1 MNNRYKLVVSN
12 KTIYEEIDVSPEA
25 ERVRIGTGID
35 CDYRLRK
42 DAFFGK
48 FELILSQK
56 DGAWSIKCP
65 DYLYIAVGDVRKRTN
80 LNLIH
85 GSEFAVKYSDSDT
98 EILKGYFTIDF
109 EYDTK
114 DYSKII
120 DISGTNRISIGA
132 SHDCDICLPESNLGR
147 DIIELTRDN
156 NGFIVADCN
165 TQYGVFVNGV
175 RIKRSCKVAD
185 GDFISV
191 QGVSMYYKDSRL
203 YTDKNLVMEL
213 RDLPAYIYK
222 GQQSHFIYPD
232 FNRNTRIQYIIPE
245 DEIEIKQPPQKP
257 NKNRRSLWLT
267 ILPPLAML
275 ILLVVVRGFMSG
287 GSGGMFIIY
296 SAGSMG
302 IGLLVSIIT
311 YRSDAKR
318 FEKEVAEREESYRKY
333 IAEKEALIQESR
345 RNELRIREN
354 IYSSLSESL
363 NEVKKFEKRLFEKSI
378 DDKDF
383 LDVYLGRG
391 RVKASCKV
399 KFTKQEFIDPDDPI
413 TLLPE
418 QLEEKYRYIED
429 APIIAHLNECNG
441 VGVVGTPS
449 SLREA
454 IKNMTL
460 DIALRHFYK
469 DVKCV
474 YMIDESELDSLQWL
488 RWLRHVHNDTLNIRN
503 FLCDDESRKILM
515 EMLYSEL
522 SSREAERSDGDDK
535 KPFDTYY
542 VVFVRESR
550 QITNHPI
557 SKYVEKCSKYGFTF
571 VFFEEYEE
579 FLPKGCTEII
589 RLSDQPGKGAVLNSA
604 NGDEL
609 FGFES
614 ERISDQSAE
623 YAAVKMGA
631 VIVPEVSLESQ
642 LTRSITMYEMLDILS
657 ADDLDL
663 GKRWEQAQVYK
674 SMAAPLGVKANDEIV
689 YLDISD
695 KGSAHGPHG
704 LVAGTTGSG
713 KSEILQTYVL
723 SMATLFHPYEVGFV
737 IIDFKGGGM
746 ANQFKDLP
754 HLMGTITNIDGREI
768 TRSLLSTK
776 AELVKR
782 QTLFAAAGVN
792 HINDYIKL
800 YKKGEVTQ
808 PLPHLIM
815 IVDEFAE
822 LKAEYPDF
830 MKEIISAARIGRTL
844 GIHLILATQ
853 KPAGVVD
860 NQIWSNSKFK
870 LCLKVQTKEDSN
882 EVIKTPLAAEIKEP
896 GRAYFQV
903 GNNEVF
909 ELFQSAFSGA
919 KVTEGS
925 SERPVELYEL
935 NKWGK
940 RKLVYTNKTSQTRED
955 APTELEEIVEH
966 VHNYCAAHGIARLPG
981 ICLPPLPDTLRADRL
996 SRFEKDICKGIIIPI
1011 GMYDDPENQIQGNY
1025 EVNFTASNTYIIGS
1039 PQSGK
1044 TTLLQT
1050 IILQIMKNYTPEECS
1065 IYIVDCGGMALKS
1078 FESSNHVGGVVLA
1091 NEEERMSNL
1100 FKMMANLI
1108 QQRKEIFSAKGL
1120 GTYSAYV
1127 EAGFR
1132 NVPQVLLII
1141 DNLAAF
1147 KEYYSIYD
1155 DLILMLSR
1163 EGQSVG
1169 VNMIV
1174 TATQTNTLN
1183 YKTLSNYGNRI
1194 AFTCNDSGEYTN
1206 LFDRCRMEPKDVP
1219 GRAICSIEKHIV
1231 EFQTALSVYGEKE
1244 IERVKNVKA
1253 MMEDINRKYGDKRA
1267 LPIPSVPEIIKRSEL
1282 YAQNR
1287 RLYLRPYVIPV
1298 AMDYNTV
1305 DFVSIDLTKI
1315 GSFAVCGGANG
1326 SGRNNVLMH
1335 LLSTIQMNVL
1345 VSRTTAWVIDSNEL
1359 NLEAAGEFGFVEK
1372 YSVDAGE
1379 TEEIL
1384 NDILTELELR
1394 QNEIAN
1400 LKIAADSYLTDKPLL
1415 LLVINNS
1422 AFYSNIAG
1430 SKELQKKLNDIL
1442 KLYGR
1447 LKVAVVFGAVENMP
1461 INYNSPELLKYIK
1474 ENNKTF
1480 MFEDIGGCKFVD
1492 VTSRDIKEH
1501 AKPLKPGDAFMMFGS
1516 IARVKMILDE

>member
-1 MNNRYKLVVSN
+1 MNNRYKLIVSN
-12 KTIYEEIDVSPEA
+12 KTIYEEIDVSTDA
-25 ERVRIGTGID
+25 EQLRIGTGVE

-42 DAFFGK
+42 DAFFGR

-56 DGAWSIKCP
+56 NGQWVIKCP
-65 DYLYIAVGDVRKRTN
+65 DDLYITVGDVRKRTS
-80 LNLIH
+80 LELTH
-85 GSEFAVKYSDSDT
+85 GSEFFVKYSDSDT
-98 EILKGYFTIDF
+98 EILKAYFTIDF
-109 EYDTK
+109 EYDKK
-114 DYSKII
+114 DYSKVI
-120 DISGTNRISIGA
+120 DISGVDRVCIGA
-132 SHDCDICLPESNLGR
+132 TRDCGIYLPDSGLGR
-147 DIIELTRDN
+147 DRVELTRT
-156 NGFIVADCN
+156 NGGVTVTDCN

-175 RIKRSCKVAD
+175 RIKRTATAHD

-191 QGVSMYYKDSRL
+191 QGVSMYYKAGKL
-203 YTDKNLVMEL
+203 FADKNIAMEL
-213 RDLPAYIYK
+213 SGLPAYIRK
-222 GQQSHFIYPD
+222 QEQSHFTYPD
-232 FNRNTRIQYIIPE
+232 FNRNTRIQYVIPE
-245 DEIEIKQPPQKP
+245 EEIEIKQPPQKP
-257 NKNRRSLWLT
+257 QKNKRSLWLT

-275 ILLVVVRGFMSG
+275 VLLVVVRGFMSSGGG
-287 GSGGMFIIY
+287 GSFILY

-311 YRSDAKR
+311 YRSDNKR
-318 FEKEVAEREESYRKY
+318 LNQEIADREESYMKY
-333 IAEKEALIQESR
+333 IAEKEALIQKSR
-345 RNELRIREN
+345 SNELRIREN
-354 IYSSLSESL
+354 IYASISESI
-363 NEVKKFEKRLFEKSI
+363 NEAKKFDKRLFEKSI
-378 DDKDF
+378 EDKDF
-383 LDVYLGRG
+383 LEVYLGRG
-391 RVKASCKV
+391 RIEASCKV
-399 KFTKQEFIDPDDPI
+399 KYTKQDFIDPDDPI
-413 TLLPE
+413 SLLPE
-418 QLEEKYRYIED
+418 QIEEKYRYID
-429 APIIAHLNECNG
+429 NAPIIAHLNSSNG
-441 VGVVGTPS
+441 VGVVGPLR

-474 YMIDESELDSLQWL
+474 YMLDESEYDDLSWL

-503 FLCDDESRKILM
+503 IMCDDESRKVLM
-515 EMLYSEL
+515 DMLYSEL
-522 SSREAERSDGDDK
+522 SVREAAGSENSEK
-535 KPFDTYY
+535 KTFDTYY
-542 VVFVRESR
+542 VVFVRDSR

-589 RLSDQPGKGAVLNSA
+589 RLYDQPGGGAVLKSE
-604 NGDEL
+604 NGDEI
-609 FGFES
+609 FDFES
-614 ERISDQSAE
+614 EHISDQSAE
-623 YAAVKMGA
+623 RAAVKIGA
-631 VIVPEVSLESQ
+631 VRVPEVSLESQ

-663 GKRWEQAQVYK
+663 GKRWAQAQVYK
-674 SMAAPLGVKANDEIV
+674 TMAAPLGVKAKDEIV

-768 TRSLLSTK
+768 NRSLLSTK

-800 YKKGEVTQ
+800 YKKGEVKQ

-822 LKAEYPDF
+822 LKSEYPDF

-940 RKLVYTNKTSQTRED
+940 RKLVYTNKTKQTRDD
-955 APTELEEIVEH
+955 APTELEAIVEH
-966 VHNYCAAHGIARLPG
+966 VHDYCVENAIGRLPG
-981 ICLPPLPDTLRADRL
+981 ICLPPLPDTMRADKL
-996 SRFEKDICKGIIIPI
+996 SNFEKDICKGIIVPI
-1011 GMYDDPENQIQGNY
+1011 GMYDDPENQLQGNY
-1025 EVNFTASNTYIIGS
+1025 EVNFSASNTYIIGS

-1050 IILQIMKNYTPEECS
+1050 VILQIMKTYTPAECS
-1065 IYIVDCGGMALKS
+1065 IYIIDCGGMALKS
-1078 FESSNHVGGVVLA
+1078 FENANHVGGVVLA

-1100 FKMMANLI
+1100 FKMMTNLI
-1108 QQRKEIFSAKGL
+1108 QKRKEKFAEKGL
-1120 GTYSAYV
+1120 GTFSAYV

-1132 NVPQVLLII
+1132 DVPQVLLII

-1155 DLILMLSR
+1155 DRILMLSR

-1206 LFDRCRMEPKDVP
+1206 LFDRCRMVPKDVP
-1219 GRAICSIEKHIV
+1219 GRALCSIEKHIV
-1231 EFQTALSVYGEKE
+1231 EFQTALSVYGDKE
-1244 IERVKNVKA
+1244 IERVKNIKA
-1253 MMEDINRKYGDKRA
+1253 TIEEVNNRFGSERA
-1267 LPIPSVPEIIKRSEL
+1267 MPIPAVPEVLKRSEIMANNREL
-1282 YAQNR
+1282 YRQ
-1287 RLYLRPYVIPV
+1287 PYQIPIG
-1298 AMDYNTV
+1298 MDYDTV
-1305 DFVSIDLTKI
+1305 TLKSINILQI
-1315 GSFAVCGGANG
+1315 GNFAVCGRSN
-1326 SGRNNVLMH
+1326 SGRSNFIR
-1335 LLSTIQMNVL
+1335 LLLNGIRVNIFNSLTKAYL
-1345 VSRTTAWVIDSNEL
+1345 LDDNEMK
-1359 NLEAAGEFGFVEK
+1359 LEPCADYGFVER

-1384 NDILTELELR
+1384 DEILDELR
-1394 QNEIAN
+1394 ARQQRIVEE
-1400 LKIAADSYLTDKPLL
+1400 KQSPDAALADEPLI
-1415 LLVINNS
+1415 LLVINNRGV
-1422 AFYSNIAG
+1422 YD
-1430 SKELQKKLNDIL
+1430 KLNQSRELTQKFEEISRTYS
-1442 KLYGR
+1442 K
-1447 LKVAVVFGAVENMP
+1447 LKVLVIYSAVANTSTVTGILRQV
-1461 INYNSPELLKYIK
+1461 K
-1474 ENNKTF
+1474 EEKRLF
-1480 MFEDIGGCKFVD
+1480 MFEDAANFHFINIS
-1492 VTSRDIKEH
+1492 TAQTKEH
-1501 AKPLKPGDAFMMFGS
+1501 SKPIKQGDMFMVFGNVMMR
-1516 IARVKMILDE
+1516 IKTILDD